1 VQDQA
6 AVESGKAGNPVY
18 TLIHEYSYKPR
29 VLSTGQSR
37 DCDLCVL
44 VIDDITK
51 AEDTG
56 GPSWEHQWEKN
67 WITGRWFVEC
77 RSTEKELLD
86 LKVLRIQ
93 IDDDK
98 YGSMD
103 QNFIIGREDV
113 LFDIRA
119 SPGKCPIFTS
129 KLRNRLR

>member
-1 VQDQA
+1 
-6 AVESGKAGNPVY
+6 
-18 TLIHEYSYKPR
+18 
-29 VLSTGQSR
+29 VL
-37 DCDLCVL
+37 L
-44 VIDDITK
+44 IDDVTE

-56 GPSWEHQWEKN
+56 GPSWEDQWERK
-67 WITGRWFVEC
+67 WVTGRWFVQC

-93 IDDDK
+93 LDDEK

-119 SPGKCPIFTS
+119 NAGKCAIFIS
-129 KLRNRLR
+129 KL